1 MKTKLLTGIAA
12 LFVAG
17 SMAFAGPMAPQPT
30 GPAPTPTGDQPGTFI
45 GLDAGAFWV
54 SGVNASNGLNS
65 ASLHFKTGWGLDV
78 PVGYNL
84 GNGWSLFLDSGYNK
98 VDFDSANATVNG
110 RFFSTSGAL
119 TGKLEF
125 IPIMANA
132 SYSVKLCDS
141 IHWYLGAGVGTVYDK
156 FSAELPGNDGNVSST
171 KWQFGAQAFTGFSF
185 DITPQAAFNIGYR
198 YLYVH
203 QSSEDF
209 SGGNAN
215 TSSALAGFVFKF

>member
-12 LFVAG
+12 LFVAV
-17 SMAFAGPMAPQPT
+17 STSFAGPMAPQPT
-30 GPAPTPTGDQPGTFI
+30 APAPTPTGDQLGTFI

-54 SGVNASNGLNS
+54 SGVNASNGLDN
-65 ASLHFKTGWGLDV
+65 ANLHFKTGWGFDV

-84 GNGWSLFLDSGYNK
+84 GNGWSVFLDSGYNK
-98 VDFDSANATVNG
+98 ADFDTANATING
-110 RFFSTSGAL
+110 NNFSAAGV
-119 TGKLEF
+119 TGKLQF
-125 IPIMANA
+125 IPVMANA
-132 SYSVKLCDS
+132 SYSVKLTES

-156 FSAELPGNDGNVSST
+156 FSLELPGNGGNVSST

-215 TSSALAGFVFKF
+215 TSSALAGFTLKF